1 MQKQHQLRF
10 HREEWELTQKRQ
22 FQQETWRLDQKY
34 DCNQKSGCKE
44 QELRNEATKT
54 GYTPQE
60 IILYGY
66 RAMQHVCL
74 FLTCAMVSIGEDGH
88 QSLESRP
95 IGGVDINIGRNPSW
109 WDYQGLLYRQGDTQR
124 ARTRAGTK
132 SLSRACIDPQQ
143 LWSYLANGRRFMA
156 FLFVY
161 AICNSTMKRLSASSK
176 AVYVQYIYIHTC
188 IDNTRMI
195 QVVRSFFKK
204 ELHRLV
210 VAIAAQTWILLLQLA
225 ILQML

>member
-1 MQKQHQLRF
+1 M
-10 HREEWELTQKRQ
+10 TV
-22 FQQETWRLDQKY
+22 T
-34 DCNQKSGCKE
+34 
-44 QELRNEATKT
+44 RNLAVRNKATKT

-95 IGGVDINIGRNPSW
+95 IGGVDTNIGRNRWW

-132 SLSRACIDPQQ
+132 SLLGFASVHSNYGRTWQMVGVSWRFFLYMPFATQPWSDWVRAPRQCMYNI
-143 LWSYLANGRRFMA
+143 
-156 FLFVY
+156 
-161 AICNSTMKRLSASSK
+161 
-176 AVYVQYIYIHTC
+176 YIYMYREYSYDTSG
-188 IDNTRMI
+188 
-195 QVVRSFFKK
+195 QKF
-204 ELHRLV
+204 
-210 VAIAAQTWILLLQLA
+210 LQERTA
-225 ILQML
+225 